1 MSRRSVRRNLARL
14 RSHRSYTTADLAA
27 ALDVHV
33 RTIQAWRKAGLT
45 AVDEREHPLLFLGS
59 TVRRFLRERL
69 AKRKVKLD
77 KDQLYC
83 IRCSKGVTPSLE
95 SVSVVVSD
103 RRLGNGACSVRIVG
117 KCPECGL
124 KVSRLSSTKA
134 IFLTAFW
141 PKLERADKRLTGFP
155 SAHSNTDIKQGR

>member
-1 MSRRSVRRNLARL
+1 MSRRSVRRNLTRL

-33 RTIQAWRKAGLT
+33 RTIQAWRKSGLG
-45 AVDEREHPLLFLGS
+45 AVDENEHPLLFLGS
-59 TVRRFLRERL
+59 TVRSFLRAKL

-83 IRCSKGVTPSLE
+83 IRCCRGVVPSLD
-95 SVSVVVSD
+95 SVGIQVSD
-103 RRLGNGACSVRIVG
+103 RRLGNGAYSVRVVG
-117 KCPECGL
+117 NCPDCDL

-141 PKLERADKRLTGFP
+141 PKMERAERRLTGFP
-155 SAHSNTDIKQGR
+155 PAHSNTDK